1 MPWYDVFRRRSG
13 ATNARDLQDITQFAK
28 GLTKEKNG
36 NFSIDRAK
44 QMKQI
49 YSDETSVKNWID
61 STITNT
67 SSTYTTAAALRN
79 AINSAITNRD
89 SVVQLS
95 KKLYATNPIYASIID
110 YLSNISMWRYKV
122 TPHKIYTKSA
132 KQATKRDEKKFM
144 EDYNLMLEVVDGLS
158 LETKCPS
165 ILAMLLMNGGVY
177 FTTYNDEETLTL
189 NTIIL
194 PDKYCKKV
202 GETQYGT
209 AIVSF
214 NMSFFDELGLDADQ
228 LKALMK
234 GFPKEFQTLYNKYK
248 KNSQE
253 QWAILDPF
261 YSSGILLNE
270 YSIPTLAYLYGAII
284 NYEKYQD
291 NELERNGNLLKYLV
305 VQEMPVYQDT
315 LVFEPEEVRDLHQSM
330 KNVIEKKNNNVNL
343 ITTYGQI
350 HVEHVAEE
358 SGVQNQTLLN
368 AFKNIFN
375 TAGLN
380 SGIFADTS
388 VTSLQMSLVRD
399 KAHMKKYVDALLN
412 FYSITINNWYQ
423 FKEYQ
428 VDIEILPIS
437 PYTYNEDIKIYKDN
451 ATLGVGKLDYFI
463 ASGIKQ
469 KNIGDQLYLEEYLG
483 LNEVK
488 PMQTSFTQTGENA
501 ESSDS
506 NSSEDSK
513 TSTGSPSSENSTAS

>member
-132 KQATKRDEKKFM
+132 KQAIKRDEKKFM

-214 NMSFFDELGLDADQ
+214 NVDFALEL
-228 LKALMK
+228 
-234 GFPKEFQTLYNKYK
+234 
-248 KNSQE
+248 
-253 QWAILDPF
+253 
-261 YSSGILLNE
+261 
-270 YSIPTLAYLYGAII
+270 
-284 NYEKYQD
+284 
-291 NELERNGNLLKYLV
+291 RN
-305 VQEMPVYQDT
+305 
-315 LVFEPEEVRDLHQSM
+315 
-330 KNVIEKKNNNVNL
+330 
-343 ITTYGQI
+343 
-350 HVEHVAEE
+350 
-358 SGVQNQTLLN
+358 
-368 AFKNIFN
+368 
-375 TAGLN
+375 
-380 SGIFADTS
+380 
-388 VTSLQMSLVRD
+388 
-399 KAHMKKYVDALLN
+399 
-412 FYSITINNWYQ
+412 
-423 FKEYQ
+423 
-428 VDIEILPIS
+428 
-437 PYTYNEDIKIYKDN
+437 
-451 ATLGVGKLDYFI
+451 
-463 ASGIKQ
+463 
-469 KNIGDQLYLEEYLG
+469 
-483 LNEVK
+483 
-488 PMQTSFTQTGENA
+488 
-501 ESSDS
+501 
-506 NSSEDSK
+506 
-513 TSTGSPSSENSTAS
+513 